1 MELRTLHNF
10 LAVVQEEN
18 ISRAADVLHTTQPN
32 LSRQMHSLE
41 EELGVLLF
49 ERGKRLT
56 LTDSGVMLKKR
67 AEEVEQLMKKIESDF
82 LTRKNLSGN
91 ISIGTG
97 NFLSAQTLCT
107 KIEEFKT
114 LHPDVTFDFQ
124 SGNSDSVL
132 EKIESGLLDFGLIL
146 EGANLEKFDFI
157 QMKEKEKWGIL
168 IHKNNLLSSK
178 KRITNKDLNSVQLIT
193 PSRTVIKK
201 QIESWLK
208 EDFSKLNIFAT
219 QNILASAVTF
229 LNSGKTAAL
238 TLEGSAKPFVN
249 DNFRF
254 IPLYPELSNKTILV
268 WKKFLPSSSV
278 ANIFLEKIKSLF

>member
-249 DNFRF
+249 ENFSF

-268 WKKFLPSSSV
+268 WKKFLPSPSV